1 MFELFEMTED
11 MMKALLGGTDPNDIP
26 LPDDEIPP
34 A

>member
-1 MFELFEMTED
+1 MFEQYEMTED
-11 MMKALLGGTDPNDIP
+11 VMKALLGGTSPDDIP